1 MQKTPRLLLFFVC
14 RKQLVRGRWCYTAA
28 MTKHDAERGIDILAK
43 SVYRDLKQSGYSR
56 ADILA
61 FASNILENITED
73 AKASRAQ
80 QVESAP

>member
-1 MQKTPRLLLFFVC
+1 
-14 RKQLVRGRWCYTAA
+14 

-80 QVESAP
+80 VVESAP

>member
-1 MQKTPRLLLFFVC
+1 
-14 RKQLVRGRWCYTAA
+14 
-28 MTKHDAERGIDILAK
+28 MTKHDAQRGIDILAK
-43 SVYRDLKQSGYSR
+43 TVYRDLKQSGYSR
-56 ADILA
+56 ADILS

>member
-1 MQKTPRLLLFFVC
+1 
-14 RKQLVRGRWCYTAA
+14 

-43 SVYRDLKQSGYSR
+43 TVYRDLKQSGYSR

-73 AKASRAQ
+73 AKASRVAT
-80 QVESAP
+80 VETAP